1 MGSSDLENW
10 ICEAKDSMVGFF
22 NDHVEQ
28 PVRHNLSFFLS
39 SEYFHLDSWVIQ
51 CFDSFVLPWNFEKAS
66 CIRH

>member
-28 PVRHNLSFFLS
+28 PVRHNLSFFSLLS
-39 SEYFHLDSWVIQ
+39 TFTLI
-51 CFDSFVLPWNFEKAS
+51 LG
-66 CIRH
+66 